1 MLTEL
6 ALPAVPAA
14 ALAATVS
21 TDGMATVVTFRGEA
35 DLFTLPVVVDV
46 LTRVIEDHDGP
57 VIVDLAPT
65 GFIDTGT
72 VRALGRAGQF
82 LNDRD
87 RTLTLRSPSRL
98 AARILGLLGLSDLIE
113 PGRMSAP

>member
-6 ALPAVPAA
+6 ALPAVPTV
-14 ALAATVS
+14 ALAASVS
-21 TDGMATVVTFRGEA
+21 TDGMATVITLRGEA
-35 DLFTLPVVVDV
+35 DLFTRPVVVDV

-57 VIVDLAPT
+57 VIVDLSPT

-72 VRALGRAGQF
+72 VRALGRAGQL

-87 RTLTLRSPSRL
+87 RTLTLRSPSTL
-98 AARILGLLGLSDLIE
+98 AVRILVLLGLSHLIE
-113 PGRMSAP
+113 RPL